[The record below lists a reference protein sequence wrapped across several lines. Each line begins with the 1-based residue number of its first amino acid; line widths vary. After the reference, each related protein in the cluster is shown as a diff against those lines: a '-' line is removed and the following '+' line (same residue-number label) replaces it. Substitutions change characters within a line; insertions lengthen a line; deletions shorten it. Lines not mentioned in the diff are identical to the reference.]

1 MCTSW
6 NKVQQKVVPITAKIF
21 AVLSFIS
28 VCPDDDERFIEVDGT
43 CHYIDMDV
51 KTIDEAYSAC
61 SERSGKLWE
70 PQSLD
75 TMNAVHAQ
83 IESMDTETDVGIWVG
98 ITDENS
104 EGEWYYKSTSESFPF
119 EVKIYELP

>member
-1 MCTSW
+1 
-6 NKVQQKVVPITAKIF
+6 
-21 AVLSFIS
+21 
-28 VCPDDDERFIEVDGT
+28 
-43 CHYIDMDV
+43 MDA